1 MSVNLSNISIAD
13 EAFEHKVNALKQRLK
28 SRMNGKTTEQM
39 QNGQIDYALNYGVS
53 LQHVRELA
61 DELDYTPSDCTR
73 LWQLNIRE
81 AMLIAAIK
89 MPSEKATATEMI
101 QWASIIRTPDM
112 VEQGAF
118 FLFWRAEG
126 LETMIEM
133 LLQKTQEPF
142 ALAIAFFAAGRAL
155 QKKRKINNS
164 IIEQLLSAVEYSK
177 QLNSITTRGASFL
190 LRQVANTGAYSM
202 RVKDIITTLKSIN
215 AQWAT
220 QLAFE
225 VECEL

>member
-89 MPSEKATATEMI
+89 MPSKKATATEMI